1 MNITARL
8 LGGALLLSGCA
19 AQQQQLSLSE
29 RHIETRGGR
38 AALEHLKV
46 VERVGIF
53 TFHGMT
59 PAATGTYHTC
69 VRYNDRA
76 VIDIDAGPV
85 QIHQVLGEHGP
96 LECDI
101 SFKNC
106 SAATPDVI
114 TDLQGTAQMANR
126 EELEKQ
132 PPSNALPIS
141 KGTVQVGYR
150 YTKGDQDI
158 EEEYAPDTG
167 LLRRIKS
174 GSKER
179 HYSDYRDAGG
189 VLIPMSIEDYRDNIK
204 VVGIALTL
212 ASHTQEPSPWCTQR
226 FAAKAN

>member
-1 MNITARL
+1 
-8 LGGALLLSGCA
+8 
-19 AQQQQLSLSE
+19 
-29 RHIETRGGR
+29 
-38 AALEHLKV
+38 
-46 VERVGIF
+46 
-53 TFHGMT
+53 
-59 PAATGTYHTC
+59 
-69 VRYNDRA
+69 
-76 VIDIDAGPV
+76 
-85 QIHQVLGEHGP
+85 
-96 LECDI
+96 
-101 SFKNC
+101 
-106 SAATPDVI
+106 
-114 TDLQGTAQMANR
+114 MANR